1 MFRQW
6 LHDTLTRLYPG
17 HLFDVL
23 VPPGAAMGDYS
34 TNIAFVVAKA
44 AKVNPRQ
51 LAQEVCDALMREGA
65 EMLAR
70 CEVAGPGF
78 VNVFLKDEYLQG
90 QLGVVGVPAI
100 GQGKRVIV
108 EYSSPNIAKP
118 MHIGHLRSTIIGD
131 ALANVYA
138 ALGYDVVRWN
148 FIGDWGTQFGKLI
161 AAYKRWKDDAA
172 LQAHPINEMLRL
184 YVKFHDEMKEHSE
197 LEREGQEEFRK
208 LEEGDAENRE
218 IWKRFRELSMGEFNR
233 MYDRLAV
240 RLQAA
245 TVKGESDYEAD
256 LKSLIERL
264 VAQGL
269 ATESE
274 GALIV
279 DLSAEGLAP
288 ALLRKSDGAT
298 LYLTRD
304 LASLEDRI
312 EKQNPAKILYVVAN
326 QQALHFEQ
334 LFAVKDKLRLGST
347 ETVHV
352 KFGMVLGEDG
362 KKLATREGKVIALEE
377 VLDEVTKRAAA
388 VVKEKNAELADDDV
402 KRIASTVAV
411 GALKYND
418 LRQHPYS
425 DIVFDWD
432 AMLDLGGNSG
442 PYLQYTYARLS
453 GILRNAGDAKAI
465 AGPALL
471 LLTHPTERALL
482 RHLLDFGHAVAQCAH
497 LYALNGLALYLY
509 ELAELANRYY
519 EQVRINDDDNAE
531 RKRARLALVSA
542 VAGRLKDG
550 LALLGIEVLE
560 RI

>member
-6 LHDTLTRLYPG
+6 LHDTLARLYPG

-23 VPPGAAMGDYS
+23 VPPDPAMGDYS
-34 TNIAFVVAKA
+34 TNIAFVAAKA
-44 AKVNPRQ
+44 AKKNPRDA
-51 LAQEVCDALMREGA
+51 AQEVCDALMREGA
-65 EMLAR
+65 EMLER

-78 VNVFLKDEYLQG
+78 VNVFLKDVYLQH
-90 QLGVVGVPAI
+90 QLGEASI
-100 GQGKRVIV
+100 SNLGQNKRVIV

-138 ALGYDVVRWN
+138 AIGYDVVRWN

-161 AAYKRWKDDAA
+161 AAYKRWKDDDA
-172 LQAHPINEMLRL
+172 LREHPIREMLRL
-184 YVKFHDEMKEHSE
+184 YVKFHDEMKTHPE

-208 LEEGDAENRE
+208 LEEGDIENGD
-218 IWKRFRELSMGEFNR
+218 IWMRFRELSLGEFDR
-233 MYDRLAV
+233 MYERLHIGLKGAV
-240 RLQAA
+240 IH
-245 TVKGESDYEAD
+245 GESDYEAE
-256 LKSLIERL
+256 LKPLIERL

-279 DLSAEGLAP
+279 DLSENNLPP

-312 EKQNPAKILYVVAN
+312 KKYAPAKILYVVAN

-334 LFAVKDKLRLGST
+334 LFAVKDRLKLGST
-347 ETVHV
+347 EAVHV

-377 VLDEVTKRAAA
+377 VLDEAVRRAAD
-388 VVKEKNAELADDDV
+388 VVKGKNPELADADV
-402 KRIASTVAV
+402 QRIANTVAV

-418 LRQHPYS
+418 LRQHPHS

-442 PYLQYTYARLS
+442 PYLQYAYARLS
-453 GILRNAGDAKAI
+453 GILRNAGDVADV
-465 AGPALL
+465 AGDRS

-482 RHLLDFGHAVAQCAH
+482 RHLLDFGYAVAQCAH

-509 ELAELANRYY
+509 QLAELANRYY
-519 EQVRINDDDNAE
+519 EQVRINDDDNGA
-531 RKRARLALVSA
+531 RKAVRLMLVRT
-542 VAGRLKDG
+542 VMERLKTG
-550 LALLGIEVLE
+550 LELLGMEALE

>member
-6 LHDTLTRLYPG
+6 LHDTITRLYPG

-23 VPPGAAMGDYS
+23 VPPDAAMGDYS
-34 TNIAFVVAKA
+34 TNIAFVAAKA
-44 AKVNPRQ
+44 AKANPRQ
-51 LAQEVCDALMREGA
+51 FAQEVCDALMREGGD
-65 EMLAR
+65 MLER

-78 VNVFLKDEYLQG
+78 VNVFLKDAYLQG
-90 QLGVVGVPAI
+90 QLGAVGIPAV
-100 GQGKRVIV
+100 GQGKKVIV

-131 ALANVYA
+131 ALANVYG

-161 AAYKRWKDDAA
+161 AAYKRWKDDDA
-172 LQAHPINEMLRL
+172 LQAHPIGEMLRL
-184 YVKFHDEMKEHSE
+184 YVKFHDELKTHPE

-208 LEEGDAENRE
+208 LEEGDAENRD
-218 IWKRFRELSMGEFNR
+218 IWMRFRELSLGEFDR
-233 MYDRLAV
+233 MYSRLRVGVENAV
-240 RLQAA
+240 
-245 TVKGESDYEAD
+245 VKGESDYEAE
-256 LKSLIERL
+256 LKPLIERL
-264 VAQGL
+264 ITQGL
-269 ATESE
+269 AAESE

-279 DLSAEGLAP
+279 DLSVEGLAP

-312 EKQNPAKILYVVAN
+312 KEQNPAKILYVVAN

-334 LFAVKDKLRLGST
+334 LFAVKDKMRLGST

-377 VLDEVTKRAAA
+377 VLDEVTKRAAT
-388 VVKEKNAELADDDV
+388 VVKEKNAELAGDEV
-402 KRIASTVAV
+402 QRIAGVVAV

-453 GILRNAGDAKAI
+453 GILRNAGASQWEGA
-465 AGPALL
+465 ALST
-471 LLTHPTERALL
+471 LTHPTERALL

-509 ELAELANRYY
+509 ELAELSNRYY
-519 EQVRINDDDNAE
+519 EQVRVNDDDDAE

-542 VAGRLKDG
+542 VMERLEKG
-550 LALLGIEVLE
+550 LALLGIDVLA